1 MKNQEL
7 LPVGSVVKI
16 AHQPGEYKVKGYN
29 KDGSYSLYGGASGH
43 GSFRDVFDVKPVSK
57 KRSKALLEEQ

>member
-16 AHQPGEYKVKGYN
+16 AHQPGEYKIKGYN
-29 KDGSYSLYGGASGH
+29 KDGSNYGKSG
-43 GSFRDVFDVKPVSK
+43 
-57 KRSKALLEEQ
+57 

>member
-1 MKNQEL
+1 
-7 LPVGSVVKI
+7 VVKI

>member
-1 MKNQEL
+1 MKHQEL
-7 LPVGSVVKI
+7 LPIGSLVKI

-43 GSFRDVFDVKPVSK
+43 GSFRDVFDVKPVAKKKSK
-57 KRSKALLEEQ
+57 RLIEER